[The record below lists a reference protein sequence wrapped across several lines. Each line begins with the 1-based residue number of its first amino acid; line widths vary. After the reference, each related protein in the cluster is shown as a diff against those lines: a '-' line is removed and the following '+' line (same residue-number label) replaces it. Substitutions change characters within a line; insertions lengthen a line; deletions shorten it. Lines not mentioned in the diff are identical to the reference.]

1 MKKLSIIAILALAA
15 TSLNA
20 QTMGDALTWGRTNYY
35 GTARTLGMGNAVTA
49 VGGDL
54 GGMSIQPAAG
64 AVAGYSQFEFSL
76 GTSTTVTGAAYSPS
90 YDLNNGSQQFGSVKN
105 DSKTTFIFPNI
116 AANFR
121 FDTGSSYGLR
131 SFNYGFAVN
140 RSDSYGER
148 YVSSG
153 IDRNTSITGAFA
165 TGCAG
170 MDPKVFH
177 NYSNPYY
184 DSDVYWNSLVAYG
197 GGLVNYNA
205 VDDAYYGS
213 GELKTPGANP
223 NEFNYAVPGNLYQ
236 QMSVQQSGSKNDYAF
251 NFGMN
256 FNDRFYLG
264 FNLTLVSAY
273 NKYLETF
280 KENTGSD
287 YQLFTVTPEY
297 IATSS
302 GTGYNAGDPY
312 VGSETC
318 YLGSLYRYEHNVSMT
333 GINAKMGFIWLP
345 LEGLRLGGAIQT
357 PTSFSIVEKWGVRAG
372 ADFLDDAYSALE
384 TSPIAKNEYD
394 FRAPWGFNL
403 GAAWTYGTLG
413 MISADWE
420 VTDYSVMKF
429 SDVDEDGNFI
439 DDAYY
444 RENQINKLFCGV
456 QHTLRLGLEVKPVP
470 FIAIR
475 AGYNFMTCPERY
487 YTSNGQKVTASDYDY
502 YFDDFD
508 SGRFTLDAGSKKYFK
523 DNVSSLSVGLGYI
536 SGGAFYGD
544 FAVRRTTYPKFY
556 YSPYSAYIDGF
567 SAPEA
572 RVTKSIV
579 DAVVTVGWRF

>member
-1 MKKLSIIAILALAA
+1 M
-15 TSLNA
+15 NA
-20 QTMGDALTWGRTNYY
+20 QTMGDALAWSKSNYY

-76 GTSTTVTGAAYSPS
+76 GTTTTVTGAAYSPS
-90 YDLNNGSQQFGSVKN
+90 FNYNTGSQQFGAVKN
-105 DSKTTFIFPNI
+105 DSKTTFICPNF

-121 FDTGSSYGLR
+121 FDTGASYGIR

-148 YVSSG
+148 FAASG
-153 IDRNTSITGAFA
+153 NERNTSITGAFA

-170 MDPKVFH
+170 MDPAVFYT
-177 NYSNPYY
+177 YSNPYY
-184 DSDVYWNSLVAYG
+184 DSDAYWNSLVAYG
-197 GGLVNYNA
+197 GGLVNYNND
-205 VDDAYYGS
+205 DDAYYGS
-213 GELKTPGANP
+213 GELKTAGANAG
-223 NEFNYAVPGNLYQ
+223 EFNYGVPGNLYQ
-236 QMSVQQSGSKNDYAF
+236 QASILQRGSKNDYAF

-256 FNDRFYLG
+256 VNDRFYLG
-264 FNLTLVSAY
+264 FNLTIVSLD
-273 NKYLETF
+273 NKYTESF
-280 KENTGSD
+280 KESTGAEW
-287 YQLFTVTPEY
+287 QKFTVTPEY

-312 VGSETC
+312 RGDETC
-318 YLGSLYRYEHNVSMT
+318 YLGSRYRYEHNVNLT
-333 GINAKMGFIWLP
+333 GVNAKLGFIWLP
-345 LEGLRLGGAIQT
+345 TDELRLGGAIQT
-357 PTSFSIVEKWGVRAG
+357 PTSFSVVEKWGVRAG
-372 ADFLDDAYSALE
+372 ADFMDDIYSASE
-384 TSPIAKNEYD
+384 TSPVAKNEYD

-403 GAAWTYGTLG
+403 GAAWTFGSLA
-413 MISADWE
+413 MVSADWE
-420 VTDYSVMKF
+420 LTDYSVMKF

-456 QHTLRLGLEVKPVP
+456 QHTLRFGAEIKPVP

-475 AGYNFMTCPERY
+475 AGFNWMSCPERY
-487 YTSNGQKVTASDYDY
+487 YTSDGAKVTASDYDY
-502 YFDDFD
+502 YFDNFD
-508 SGRFTLDAGSKKYFK
+508 SGRWTLDDGSRKYFK

-544 FAVRRTTYPKFY
+544 FAVRRTTYPKFF
-556 YSPYSAYIDGF
+556 YSPYSAYLDDY

-579 DAVVTVGWRF
+579 DAVLTLGWRF

>member
-1 MKKLSIIAILALAA
+1 
-15 TSLNA
+15 
-20 QTMGDALTWGRTNYY
+20 MGDALTWGKSNYY

-90 YDLNNGSQQFGSVKN
+90 FNTTNESQTFGMVKN

-121 FDTGSSYGLR
+121 FDTGSDYGLR
-131 SFNYGFAVN
+131 SLNYGFAVN

-148 YVSSG
+148 FVSSG
-153 IDRNTSITGAFA
+153 NERNTSITGAFA
-165 TGCAG
+165 VGCSG

-184 DSDVYWNSLVAYG
+184 SSDAYWNSLVAYG

-213 GELKTPGANP
+213 GELKTATANP
-223 NEFNYAVPGNLYQ
+223 SVFDYAVPGSLYQ

-256 FNDRFYLG
+256 FDDRFYLG
-264 FNLTLVSAY
+264 FNLTLVSLY

-280 KENTGSD
+280 KESTGNN

-297 IATSS
+297 IATSA
-302 GTGYNAGDPY
+302 GTYPGGTAYAAGDPY
-312 VGSETC
+312 VGTETC
-318 YLGSLYRYEHNVSMT
+318 YLSSTYRYEHNVNMT

-345 LEGLRLGGAIQT
+345 FEGLRLGGAIQT
-357 PTSFSIVEKWGVRAG
+357 PTSYSIVEKWGVRAG
-372 ADFLDDAYSALE
+372 ANFLDDAYSALE
-384 TSPIAKNEYD
+384 TSPVSKNEYEY
-394 FRAPWGFNL
+394 RAPWGFNL
-403 GAAWTYGTLG
+403 GVAYTYGTLG

-420 VTDYSVMKF
+420 LTDFSVMKF
-429 SDVDEDGNFI
+429 STVDEDGNFI

-475 AGYNFMTCPERY
+475 AGYNWMSCPERY
-487 YTSNGQKVTASDYDY
+487 YTCNGATVTASDYDAD
-502 YFDDFD
+502 FDKFD
-508 SGRFTLDAGSKKYFK
+508 SGQYTLDPGSKKYFK
-523 DNVSSLSVGLGYI
+523 DNVSSLSVGLGFI
-536 SGGAFYGD
+536 SGGAFYAD

-556 YSPYSAYIDGF
+556 YSPYSAYLNNY

-579 DAVVTVGWRF
+579 DAVLTVGWRF